1 MAIYSGDQNVDI
13 GLADFVSLMALPTW
27 YWKDGTKF
35 SKLDSIDNKA
45 KEQMLSLMNESNLTQ
60 DLTLEEV
67 LAHCNNEKISEYC
80 SLTKSLPNL
89 QKTLKLMALAKHP
102 SNIDDSSIL
111 NFR

>member
-45 KEQMLSLMNESNLTQ
+45 RDQMLSLMNESNLTQ

-67 LAHCNNEKISEYC
+67 LAHC
-80 SLTKSLPNL
+80 
-89 QKTLKLMALAKHP
+89 KTLKLMALAKHP
-102 SNIDDSSIL
+102 SNINNRSIL